1 MSLLVAER
9 PLDEVLARA
18 AVSLT
23 LDPHSNADSIVDQ
36 LLALSCG
43 NRTAVERALRRVS
56 QRRMGRAEST
66 LRLTLARGSWAW

>member
-1 MSLLVAER
+1 MTLLVAER

-18 AVSLT
+18 AVALT
-23 LDPHSNADSIVDQ
+23 LDPEIRPESAVNR

-56 QRRMGRAEST
+56 ERRLGRAATT
-66 LRLTLARGSWAW
+66 LRLALDRGTWAW

>member
-23 LDPHSNADSIVDQ
+23 LDPATDADSAVER
-36 LLALSCG
+36 LLSLSCG
-43 NRTAVERALRRVS
+43 NRSAVERALRRVS
-56 QRRMGRAEST
+56 RRRMARAEAT

>member
-1 MSLLVAER
+1 MTLLVAER

-23 LDPHSNADSIVDQ
+23 LDADSSADSIVDQ

-56 QRRMGRAEST
+56 QRRLGRAATT
-66 LRLTLARGSWAW
+66 LRLTLARGTWAW

>member
-1 MSLLVAER
+1 MSLPVLER

-23 LDPHSNADSIVDQ
+23 LDPGADPELAVER
-36 LLALSCG
+36 LLSLSCG
-43 NRTAVERALRRVS
+43 NRSAVERALRRVS
-56 QRRMGRAEST
+56 RRRLARAEAT

>member
-1 MSLLVAER
+1 MTLLVAER

-18 AVSLT
+18 AVALT
-23 LDPHSNADSIVDQ
+23 LDPHTQPDSIVDR

-56 QRRMGRAEST
+56 ERRLGRAATS
-66 LRLTLARGSWAW
+66 LRLALDQGSWAW

>member
-23 LDPHSNADSIVDQ
+23 LDPDSSSDSAVER
-36 LLALSCG
+36 LLSLSCG

-56 QRRMGRAEST
+56 RRRMGRAETT
-66 LRLTLARGSWAW
+66 LRLTLAKGNWAW